1 MDLTFLFAS
10 AFLAATIFPA
20 QSEGLLLV
28 MQAGQVAP
36 DLVLLLVTSLG
47 NTLGSCVNWVMGR
60 YASGFRGRAWF
71 PAKAAQLE
79 RAEVWYERYGVWTL
93 LLSWVP
99 FIGDPLTVIAG
110 LLRTPFWVFLIVV
123 ALAKTGRYAALLWLG
138 SFF

>member
-1 MDLTFLFAS
+1 MQLPFLFGS

-36 DLVLLLVTSLG
+36 DLVLLFVASLG

-60 YASGFRGRAWF
+60 YASGFRDRAWF
-71 PAKAAQLE
+71 PAKAVQLK
-79 RAEVWYERYGVWTL
+79 RAEAWYERYGVWTL